1 MLTITLLRPLAKIL
15 ILPTLIDQHT
25 ASLKS
30 LDLPSIRVLERPT
43 LCHSSLSQ
51 AQCQVSWLAV
61 AAVVTYNAARFST
74 TLFDFL
80 WVIKPHSPSPSSKLS
95 DDEVPEEGPVMRSQA
110 VDHTDGSSDLAVRAE
125 DVTETLHTS
134 LSWPEREIMITIM
147 ILMSQSMEEKLQYG
161 HLLVV
166 MPTET
171 LVGEIEILRELCRC
185 GPV

>member
-15 ILPTLIDQHT
+15 LLPTLIDHHT

-51 AQCQVSWLAV
+51 AQCQVSWLTV

-74 TLFDFL
+74 TIFDFL
-80 WVIKPHSPSPSSKLS
+80 WVIKPHIPSPSSKLS
-95 DDEVPEEGPVMRSQA
+95 DDEVPDEGPVMGSQA

-125 DVTETLHTS
+125 YVNESVHAS
-134 LSWPEREIMITIM
+134 LSRPEREILITIM
-147 ILMSQSMEEKLQYG
+147 ILMIQTMEEKLQYG

-166 MPTET
+166 MPAET
-171 LVGEIEILRELCRC
+171 LNGDIELLRELCGC
-185 GPV
+185 GSI